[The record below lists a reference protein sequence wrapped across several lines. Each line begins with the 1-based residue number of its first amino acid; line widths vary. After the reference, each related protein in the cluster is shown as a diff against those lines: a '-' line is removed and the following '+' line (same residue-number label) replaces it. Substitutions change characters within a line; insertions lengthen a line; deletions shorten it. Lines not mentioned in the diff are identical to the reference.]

1 MKNIKIVIG
10 ANFGD
15 EGKGLMTNYFAKNSD
30 CIVVLSN
37 GGAQR
42 GHTVSKPD
50 GTRHVFHHFGSG
62 TFNGASTYFPKEFIL
77 NPIIFRQEYEELLN
91 MGYIPTV
98 YGGAG
103 CMTTTPWDMLAN
115 QIIESSRGKDKHG
128 SCGMGIYE
136 TIQRENLGV
145 KSDDYEGILS
155 YYNARFEEL
164 EIHLSSKQQELFCSK
179 GLLEHYKEDVKFM
192 KRHVQPLTDNDLD
205 SFQTIVFENAQ
216 GLMLDQ
222 NNMDYFPHLTPS
234 NTGIKNPK
242 TIIERVEW
250 TEPLDIEVCY
260 VTRTYLTRHG
270 AGYLPREC
278 KKEDINPDMID
289 ETNVPNPHQDS
300 LRYGMLDLCELYER
314 CMNDLAGWKVKKSF
328 AITHNNEFSLGELD
342 ISSFD
347 DAILDDFLKTTTYL
361 SENCFEVSLDNCGD
375 MIYLWMREWASDI
388 KIGERLECST
398 EKEKTTIK

>member
-1 MKNIKIVIG
+1 MKNVKIVIG

-15 EGKGLMTNYFAKNSD
+15 EGKGLMTDYFTSGPND
-30 CIVVLSN
+30 IVVLSN

-42 GHTVSKPD
+42 GHTVTKTN
-50 GTRHVFHHFGSG
+50 GIRHVFHHFGSG
-62 TFNGASTYFPKEFIL
+62 TFNGAATYFPREFIL
-77 NPIIFRQEYEELLN
+77 NPMVFRQEYEELSRL
-91 MGYIPTV
+91 GYYPV
-98 YGGAG
+98 SYGGIG
-103 CMTTTPWDMLAN
+103 SMVTTPWDMLAN

-136 TIQRENLGV
+136 TIQRENSGV

-179 GLLEHYKEDVKFM
+179 GLLAHYKDDVEFM
-192 KRHVQPLTDNDLD
+192 KCHVQPLTDNDLN

-222 NNMDYFPHLTPS
+222 NNKDYFPHLTPS

-242 TIIERVEW
+242 AIIERVGW

-289 ETNVPNPHQDS
+289 ETNVQNPHQDS
-300 LRYGMLDLCELYER
+300 LRYGMLDLYELYER
-314 CMNDLAGWKVKKSF
+314 CMNDLAEWKVKKSF
-328 AITHNNEFSLGELD
+328 AVTHNNEFSLGELD
-342 ISSFD
+342 ILSSGNGWND
-347 DAILDDFLKTTTYL
+347 RSLDDFLTTTTYL
-361 SENCFEVSLDNCGD
+361 SEDCFGVSPDNCKD
-375 MIYLWMREWASDI
+375 IFYLWVREWASDI
-388 KIGERLECST
+388 KIGEN
-398 EKEKTTIK
+398 

>member
-1 MKNIKIVIG
+1 MKNVKIVIG

-15 EGKGLMTNYFAKNSD
+15 EGKGLMTDYFTSGPND
-30 CIVVLSN
+30 IVVLSN

-42 GHTVSKPD
+42 GHTVTKTN
-50 GTRHVFHHFGSG
+50 GIRHVFHHFGSG
-62 TFNGASTYFPKEFIL
+62 TFNGAATYFPREFIL
-77 NPIIFRQEYEELLN
+77 NPMVFRQEYEELLN
-91 MGYIPTV
+91 IGYIPTV

-136 TIQRENLGV
+136 TIQRENSGV

-164 EIHLSSKQQELFCSK
+164 EIHLSSEQQELFCSK
-179 GLLEHYKEDVKFM
+179 GLLEHYKDDVEFM
-192 KRHVQPLTDNDLD
+192 KCHVQPLTDNDLN

-222 NNMDYFPHLTPS
+222 NNKDYFPHLTPS

-242 TIIERVEW
+242 TIIERVGW

-300 LRYGMLDLCELYER
+300 LRYGMLDLYELYER
-314 CMNDLAGWKVKKSF
+314 CMNDLAEWKVKKSF
-328 AITHNNEFSLGELD
+328 AVTHNNEFSLGELD
-342 ISSFD
+342 ILSSGNGWND
-347 DAILDDFLKTTTYL
+347 RSLDDFLTTTTYL
-361 SENCFEVSLDNCGD
+361 SEDCFGVSPDNCKD
-375 MIYLWMREWASDI
+375 IFYLWVQEWASDI
-388 KIGERLECST
+388 KIGGES
-398 EKEKTTIK
+398 

>member
-1 MKNIKIVIG
+1 MKNVKIVIG

-15 EGKGLMTNYFAKNSD
+15 EGKGLMTDYFTSGPND
-30 CIVVLSN
+30 IVVLSN

-42 GHTVSKPD
+42 GHTVTKTN
-50 GTRHVFHHFGSG
+50 GIRHVFHHFGSG
-62 TFNGASTYFPKEFIL
+62 TFNGAATYFPREFIL
-77 NPIIFRQEYEELLN
+77 NPMVFRQEYEELSRL
-91 MGYIPTV
+91 GYYPV
-98 YGGAG
+98 SYGGIG
-103 CMTTTPWDMLAN
+103 SMVTTPWDMLAN

-136 TIQRENLGV
+136 TIQRENSGV

-164 EIHLSSKQQELFCSK
+164 EIHLSSEQQELFCSK
-179 GLLEHYKEDVKFM
+179 GLLAHYKDDVEFM
-192 KRHVQPLTDNDLD
+192 KCHVQPLTDNDLN

-222 NNMDYFPHLTPS
+222 NNKDYFPHLTPS

-242 TIIERVEW
+242 AIIERVGW

-314 CMNDLAGWKVKKSF
+314 CINDLAGWKVKKSF
-328 AITHNNEFSLGELD
+328 AVTHNNEFSLGKLD
-342 ISSFD
+342 LLYSDNVWNDRS
-347 DAILDDFLKTTTYL
+347 LDDFLTATTYL
-361 SENCFEVSLDNCGD
+361 SKDCFGVNPNNCKD
-375 MIYLWMREWASDI
+375 MFHLFVREWISNI
-388 KIGERLECST
+388 MTGGWGCVRL
-398 EKEKTTIK
+398 